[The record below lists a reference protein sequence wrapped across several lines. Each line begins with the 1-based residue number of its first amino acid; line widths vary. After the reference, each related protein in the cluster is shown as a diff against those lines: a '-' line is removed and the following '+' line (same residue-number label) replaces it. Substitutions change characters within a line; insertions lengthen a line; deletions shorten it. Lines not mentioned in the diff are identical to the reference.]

1 MLDITT
7 LAAWGEF
14 LGGIAVV
21 ASLIYLASQ
30 IRQNSRLLDASIAD
44 TRLRSVNETATL
56 MVQDAEVSRIFWDG
70 IADRSSLSEA
80 DRRRFDPLLSI
91 LFIGNRENYKYYR
104 DGMISRETWDGYEQG
119 LRWQLQ
125 QPGVREWWREWNRVL
140 PSEFRDFVEGVIREV
155 EAAE

>member
-30 IRQNSRLLDASIAD
+30 IRQNSRLLEASIAD
-44 TRLRSVNETATL
+44 TRLKSQTEGTTL

-80 DRRRFDPLLSI
+80 DRRRFDPLVSMW
-91 LFIGNRENYKYYR
+91 FTGHRENYKFYR
-104 DGMISRETWDGYEQG
+104 DEMISRETWDGYEQAM
-119 LRWQLQ
+119 RWQLQ
-125 QPGVREWWREWNRVL
+125 QPGMREWWREWNRVL
-140 PSEFRDFVEGVIREV
+140 PREFRDFVEGVIREV